1 MEKEELAVIE
11 GTDDAENSKFH
22 DAEVVPTLNI
32 SRHALTS
39 ISSMASTFTL
49 RLKVDRHTALALVDS
64 GSDAS
69 FTNAKFALKSKCN
82 IISVPTTKVPAANG
96 KEITSATACL
106 SCHYTIQGQEF
117 NSDLRLLL
125 EVQGRLVDVPAC
137 RLDQEPQC
145 HSRGV
150 RTPHGRAGD
159 PGGARE
165 AQAEEDA
172 RLSCHC
178 AHPASVGL

>member
-96 KEITSATACL
+96 KEMTSGTTCL
-106 SCHYTIQGQEF
+106 SCHFT
-117 NSDLRLLL
+117 
-125 EVQGRLVDVPAC
+125 VQG
-137 RLDQEPQC
+137 
-145 HSRGV
+145 
-150 RTPHGRAGD
+150 
-159 PGGARE
+159 
-165 AQAEEDA
+165 
-172 RLSCHC
+172 
-178 AHPASVGL
+178 